1 VKSFSV
7 SSIAADP
14 GEMHSLAQAAVSKNP
29 QALFTDFQWY
39 LFKSQNTVYFT
50 AYSETSYDKEGLITF
65 VGNMVTLAPQLTHG
79 FKGATPGAPLPRHL
93 LEAITTIEEV
103 DEFDAEP
110 DRWFEPGQEL
120 FEPKDLPLFRVKAIV
135 RRGGADAQGR
145 AAMILVRSS
154 HALMEG
160 SDSALLTR
168 SLSSHHGV
176 IPKTGKLPLRE
187 RLKFGL
193 IASFTA
199 PLHLLMANL
208 RAPSKDTMGFR
219 SLSFPRPRL
228 RRIANKLGVS
238 QRALMFGAVL
248 YAVNDD
254 GKGFAED
261 KIKSYYTTLDSDRL
275 DTDDEFFRVRTINT
289 EFDVIKDL
297 PEFLRHVEERI
308 MEVEKTDT
316 SKMQMVMNATFKAHR
331 MLSKVFPFF
340 YKERFFRYNGE
351 AAVVLTLVPPHR
363 MYGNLTRGLKEPV
376 YCGSYHPGTNLC
388 TFCPGRD
395 YVTFNFSMRER
406 HLPNADKVLDILE
419 ALDAE

>member
-1 VKSFSV
+1 MKSFSV

-14 GEMHSLAQAAVSKNP
+14 GDMHDLVQAAVRKNP

-50 AYSETSYDKEGLITF
+50 AYSKHSFDKEGLITF

-79 FKGATPGAPLPRHL
+79 FKGATPGMPLPRHL
-93 LEAITTIEEV
+93 LEAITTIETV

-110 DRWFEPGQEL
+110 DRLFEPGQEL
-120 FEPKDLPLFRVKAIV
+120 FEANDLPLFRVKAIV
-135 RRGGADAQGR
+135 RRGGADKNGR

-168 SLSSHHGV
+168 SQSSHHGV
-176 IPKTGKLPLRE
+176 IPKTGKLPLRD
-187 RLKFGL
+187 RIKYGL
-193 IASFTA
+193 ISGIAA
-199 PLHLLMANL
+199 PLHLFMANL
-208 RAPSKDTMGFR
+208 RAPAKVTMGFR
-219 SLSFPRPRL
+219 SLSFPRSRL
-228 RRIANKLGVS
+228 RRIANKMGVS

-248 YAVNDD
+248 YALNDD
-254 GKGFAED
+254 GKGFSED
-261 KIKSYYTTLDSDRL
+261 KITSYYTTLDSDRL
-275 DTDDEFFRVRTINT
+275 DTDDDFFRVRTINT

-297 PEFLRHVEERI
+297 PAFLRHVEERI
-308 MEVEKTDT
+308 MEVESKDT
-316 SKMQMVMNATFKAHR
+316 SGMQMVLNATFKAHR
-331 MLSKVFPFF
+331 ILSKVFPFF
-340 YKERFFRYNGE
+340 YNDRFFRYNGE

-388 TFCPGRD
+388 TFCPGRE

-406 HLPNADKVLDILE
+406 HLPNTDKVLDIFE